1 MQPRRLHWTVQ
12 TVRTPALVGTPAH
25 ATRRRLCRGPCAHLV
40 GIDLGT
46 TNSSVAVL
54 GDRGPLVIAVDEDGR
69 RSVPSVVALGVDG
82 EGDVLTLQDWDASR
96 GDVFYSFKRIIGL
109 RPEEISPS
117 VRECLRYDVLA
128 NDTDEATPGCVV
140 SYGGGNTTTPIA
152 LSSAVVRHLIEVSS
166 AYYGGLPMWEGSSEN
181 VPIEGAVIAVPAH
194 FTPSQKQATINA
206 AQIAGIHNVHLLQE
220 PVAAALAYGIDGGTD
235 GETVLVFDWGGGTFD
250 VSVLQAFEG
259 IMEIL
264 GTDGNQFLGGDD
276 IDQLLVESIAALDAP
291 LAGPDDDAALRAAC
305 RNAKEALAEADVS
318 RIYVEG
324 AVDTRMTRDDLERL
338 CEPLF
343 EEIATVLDRIG
354 KDLFIEWRVGPFD
367 AIAGRRQGAYQI
379 NHMETETHGDGDG
392 DGDGDGEVTMKV
404 SRDPWAPPPRKIT
417 KVVLVGQI
425 TRLQMVV
432 DYIHRVTGIEP
443 DCSVDPGEAVAIG
456 AATQAGILDGSVGS
470 VELMDGS
477 YSIDLHDRTTG
488 FSNWQP

>member
-1 MQPRRLHWTVQ
+1 VA
-12 TVRTPALVGTPAH
+12 VSG
-25 ATRRRLCRGPCAHLV
+25 HLV

-54 GDRGPLVIAVDEDGR
+54 SPRGPEVIVVDEATGK
-69 RSVPSVVALGVDG
+69 RSVPSVVALSED
-82 EGDVLTLQDWDASR
+82 DVLTLQSWDASH
-96 GDVFYSFKRIIGL
+96 GAVFYSFKRIIGL
-109 RPEEISPS
+109 RPDEIAAS
-117 VRECLRYDVLA
+117 VRDCLRYKILEDG
-128 NDTDEATPGCVV
+128 EGHGCLV
-140 SYGGGNTTTPIA
+140 SYGGGQTTTPIA
-152 LSSAVVRHLIEVSS
+152 LSSAVVRHLVDVSS
-166 AYYGGLPMWEGSSEN
+166 AYYGCRSDMEQTSKSTSESS
-181 VPIEGAVIAVPAH
+181 VHGAVIAVPAH
-194 FTPSQKQATINA
+194 FTPTQKQATIDA
-206 AQIAGIHNVHLLQE
+206 AREAGVEVVHLLQE

-276 IDQLLVESIAALDAP
+276 IDQLLVRSVVDVDVDV
-291 LAGPDDDAALRAAC
+291 DDSVLRGAC
-305 RNAKEALAEADVS
+305 RSAKEGLAEADEA

-324 AVDTRMTRDDLERL
+324 VVDRAMTRDDLERL

-343 EEIATVLDRIG
+343 VELATVLDRIG
-354 KDLFIEWRVGPFD
+354 KDLFIEWRVGPFE
-367 AIAGRRQGAYQI
+367 AISGHDRAMKRKNDTDDREGR
-379 NHMETETHGDGDG
+379 DGIRG
-392 DGDGDGEVTMKV
+392 GK
-404 SRDPWAPPPRKIT
+404 SRDPWAPPPRTVT

-432 DYIHRVTGIEP
+432 DYIRRVTGIDP

>member
-1 MQPRRLHWTVQ
+1 MAVS
-12 TVRTPALVGTPAH
+12 G
-25 ATRRRLCRGPCAHLV
+25 HLV

-54 GDRGPLVIAVDEDGR
+54 SPRGPEVIVVDEATGK
-69 RSVPSVVALGVDG
+69 RSVPSVVALSED
-82 EGDVLTLQDWDASR
+82 DVLTLQSWDASH
-96 GDVFYSFKRIIGL
+96 GAVFYSFKRIIGL
-109 RPEEISPS
+109 RPDEISAS
-117 VRECLRYDVLA
+117 VRDCLRYEIL
-128 NDTDEATPGCVV
+128 EHGEGHGCLV
-140 SYGGGNTTTPIA
+140 SYGGGQTTTPVA
-152 LSSAVVRHLIEVSS
+152 LSSAVVRHLVDVSS
-166 AYYGGLPMWEGSSEN
+166 AYYGCRSDMEQMSKSTSESS
-181 VPIEGAVIAVPAH
+181 VHGAVIAVPAH
-194 FTPSQKQATINA
+194 FTPTQKQATIDA
-206 AQIAGIHNVHLLQE
+206 AREAGVEVVHLLQE

-276 IDQLLVESIAALDAP
+276 IDQLLVRSVVGAGADVDADV
-291 LAGPDDDAALRAAC
+291 DDSVLRGAC
-305 RNAKEALAEADVS
+305 RSAKEGLAEAGEA

-324 AVDTRMTRDDLERL
+324 VVDRVMTRDDLERL

-343 EEIATVLDRIG
+343 VELATVLDRIG
-354 KDLFIEWRVGPFD
+354 KDLFIEWRVEPFD
-367 AIAGRRQGAYQI
+367 AIAGRDRAMKNDIDDTDDTDDIDDIDDTDDREGR
-379 NHMETETHGDGDG
+379 DGVA
-392 DGDGDGEVTMKV
+392 EK
-404 SRDPWAPPPRKIT
+404 SRDPWAPPPRTVT

-432 DYIHRVTGIEP
+432 DYIRRVTGIEP